1 MTEFIA
7 ALPAGGDVHLQ
18 SEDEVIHWTKLS
30 EGYRNDY
37 RLTKVNDLTNLGILL
52 VHHLTLYRAQRSLT
66 GMEPEF
72 DDEGLPTG
80 RFKRITLESGDR
92 GKLQK
97 EITEASKEIRQTE
110 QAMGVDKKSRESSG
124 SFTMVGWIETMKR
137 AAHDYGVHISERV
150 QALEE
155 FRGELSWRVRLNA
168 NGDAEDK
175 AYMECSDTQ
184 VLTWVREEL
193 AKLEE
198 VDKEFAGRQALVLGR
213 GVGQNGSP

>member
-1 MTEFIA
+1 MTEFTA
-7 ALPAGGDVHLQ
+7 PMPAGGNVHLQ
-18 SEDEVIHWTKLS
+18 SEDEVTHWTALM
-30 EGYRNDY
+30 EGYRSDY
-37 RLTKVNDLTNLGILL
+37 RLTKVNDLTNLGIVL
-52 VHHLTLYRAQRSLT
+52 VHQLTLFRAQRALT

-80 RFKRITLESGDR
+80 RYTKITLASGDR

-97 EITEASKEIRQTE
+97 EITDASKEIRQTE
-110 QAMGVDKKSRESSG
+110 QAMGIDKKSRESSG

-150 QALEE
+150 QAIEE

-184 VLTWVREEL
+184 ILDWVREEL
-193 AKLEE
+193 GKLEA

-213 GVGQNGSP
+213 KAGQNGAA